1 MSMNKPLV
9 VTFTCNNK
17 IHVYAGKTGVKPMPP
32 YKIHSSVED
41 AKKYLEEERGI
52 KEPKVLEKY

>member
-1 MSMNKPLV
+1 MSLNKSLV

-17 IHVYAGKTGVKPMPP
+17 IHVYTGKTGVKPMFP
-32 YKIHSSVED
+32 YKIHGSVED

-52 KEPKVLEKY
+52 KEPKVLEK